1 MGNDNNDNMT
11 SNYSMTTKYK
21 KGVLMDTRKEIVKK
35 VMDGERLVKDI
46 CAGLVQNYGTPQ
58 KSLDTI
64 IYYAYLAGRGIHG

>member
-11 SNYSMTTKYK
+11 SNYSMTIKYK

-35 VMDGERLVKDI
+35 VLDNDHMIKDI
-46 CAGLVQNYGTPQ
+46 CAGLVKNGTPQ

-64 IYYAYLAGRGIHG
+64 IYYAYLAGRGIKF